1 MSILVNLTPTE
12 EARLSSV
19 AMQSG
24 IAPAELAAKLLREH
38 LTSTPTSTADL
49 VRAKLHLWQK
59 ETATKTSPAT
69 SAHELFT
76 RWAEEDSHMSEE
88 EKAAEDRLWQDFEK
102 SVNETRSS
110 LGMRQL

>member
-24 IAPAELAAKLLREH
+24 IAPAELAAQLLREH
-38 LTSTPTSTADL
+38 LTSNPVSTADM
-49 VRAKLHLWQK
+49 VRAKLHRWQK
-59 ETATKTSPAT
+59 ETATETSPAI

-76 RWAEEDSHMSEE
+76 RWAEEDSHMSPE

-102 SVNETRSS
+102 DINETRAS